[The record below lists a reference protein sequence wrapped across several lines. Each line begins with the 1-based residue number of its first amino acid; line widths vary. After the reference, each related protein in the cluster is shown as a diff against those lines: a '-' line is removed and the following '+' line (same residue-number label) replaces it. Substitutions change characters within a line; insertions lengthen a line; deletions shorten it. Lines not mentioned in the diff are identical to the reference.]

1 MELIFIVGPQA
12 VGKMTIG
19 KALEKK
25 IDAKLLFNHETLDIF
40 ARFLGYTKETFRLS
54 GSMRKELFK
63 AFVENEETNQT
74 KRIIFTLMVGFDLDS
89 DIEYIQEVTDLF
101 IRHDGKVYFVELEA
115 DLEERLIRNKSSF
128 RLEEKPS
135 KRNIAFSEHELLT
148 SMKKY
153 RLNSYPEEVEKKLNH
168 LNYLRINNTAL
179 SPDEVAERIQDW
191 LD

>member
-1 MELIFIVGPQA
+1 
-12 VGKMTIG
+12 
-19 KALEKK
+19 
-25 IDAKLLFNHETLDIF
+25 
-40 ARFLGYTKETFRLS
+40 
-54 GSMRKELFK
+54 MRKELFK

>member
-89 DIEYIQEVTDLF
+89 DIEFIQEVTDLF
-101 IRHDGKVYFVELEA
+101 VRHDGQVYFVELEA

-135 KRNIAFSEHELLT
+135 KRNIVFSEHELLT

-153 RLNSYPEEVEKKLNH
+153 RFNSDPEEVEKKLNH

>member
-1 MELIFIVGPQA
+1 MEMIFIVGPQA

>member
-1 MELIFIVGPQA
+1 MEMIFIVGPQA

-74 KRIIFTLMVGFDLDS
+74 KRIIFTLMVEFDLDS

>member
-12 VGKMTIG
+12 VEKMTIG

-40 ARFLGYTKETFRLS
+40 APFLGYTKETFRLS

>member
-1 MELIFIVGPQA
+1 MEMIFIVGPQA
-12 VGKMTIG
+12 VGKMTIE

-74 KRIIFTLMVGFDLDS
+74 KRIIFTLMVEFDLDS

>member
-12 VGKMTIG
+12 VEKMTIG

-74 KRIIFTLMVGFDLDS
+74 KRIIFTLMVEFDLDS

>member
-12 VGKMTIG
+12 VGKMTVG
-19 KALEKK
+19 KELEQR

-54 GSMRKELFK
+54 DWMRRELFK

-89 DIEYIQEVTDLF
+89 DIDYIQEVTDLF
-101 IRHDGKVYFVELEA
+101 VHHGGKVYFVELEA
-115 DLEERLIRNKSSF
+115 DVEERLIRNKSAL
-128 RLEEKPS
+128 RLQEKPS
-135 KRNIAFSEHELLT
+135 KRNLAFSEHELLT
-148 SMKKY
+148 SMKKH
-153 RLNSYPEEVEKKLNH
+153 RLNSDPYEVETKLNH

-179 SPDEVAERIQDW
+179 SPDEVAERIQRWID
-191 LD
+191 

>member
-1 MELIFIVGPQA
+1 MIFIVGPQA
-12 VGKMTIG
+12 VGKMTIE